1 MYLGGSWGIKFLEN
15 GKCIFFTWPLPP
27 LKYIFRGGWYLG
39 SQIYGRYSRRMML
52 GVTDHASSL
61 SGHHHFRF
69 CGAGD
74 QEMSTKLTIKG
85 EDFVWKNIEQLRFI
99 YIVCSRKKTRKK
111 NGKKNNIFF
120 FSRNKNMEKK
130 RYNWLGCTGRNRC
143 TSQGWD
149 VQQHQDSQ
157 CLMDRTIGC
166 WWLNGF
172 VDLTPN

>member
-1 MYLGGSWGIKFLEN
+1 
-15 GKCIFFTWPLPP
+15 
-27 LKYIFRGGWYLG
+27 
-39 SQIYGRYSRRMML
+39 ML

-111 NGKKNNIFF
+111 NMEKKQYIFF
-120 FSRNKNMEKK
+120 FKK
-130 RYNWLGCTGRNRC
+130 QKHGKK
-143 TSQGWD
+143 
-149 VQQHQDSQ
+149 
-157 CLMDRTIGC
+157 TI
-166 WWLNGF
+166 
-172 VDLTPN
+172 

>member
-1 MYLGGSWGIKFLEN
+1 
-15 GKCIFFTWPLPP
+15 
-27 LKYIFRGGWYLG
+27 
-39 SQIYGRYSRRMML
+39 MML

-111 NGKKNNIFF
+111 N
-120 FSRNKNMEKK
+120 MEKK
-130 RYNWLGCTGRNRC
+130 TIYFFFQETKTWKKNDIID
-143 TSQGWD
+143 WD
-149 VQQHQDSQ
+149 VLGETDAPRKGEMSSSTRIH
-157 CLMDRTIGC
+157 
-166 WWLNGF
+166 N
-172 VDLTPN
+172 V